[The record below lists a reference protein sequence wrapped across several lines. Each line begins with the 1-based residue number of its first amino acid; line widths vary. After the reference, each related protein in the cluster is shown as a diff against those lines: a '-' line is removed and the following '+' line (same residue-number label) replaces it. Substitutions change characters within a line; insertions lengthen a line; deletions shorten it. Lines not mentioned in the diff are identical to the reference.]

1 MNHIPVQSHP
11 LSVSQIWM
19 LTGDKLETA
28 TCIAKS
34 SKLVSRTQTIHTFRK
49 ITNRSDAHLE
59 LNAFRRKNDCALVIT
74 GESLQVCVSQSQG
87 VTADI
92 CFVQMG
98 SLQICTEVSLQ
109 FCVSGLSLQE
119 CVLFQGIQI
128 GVYQGCHCIYLLSRW

>member
-1 MNHIPVQSHP
+1 
-11 LSVSQIWM
+11 M

-74 GESLQVCVSQSQG
+74 GESLQVCVFKGGLMHVPFCMGG
-87 VTADI
+87 VTIDI
-92 CFVQMG
+92 C
-98 SLQICTEVSLQ
+98 LRWVSLQ
-109 FCVSGLSLQE
+109 EWILFKGIHYTVDVCTGVRGSLEFCVSG
-119 CVLFQGIQI
+119 V
-128 GVYQGCHCIYLLSRW
+128 